1 MTSTTSTTSKT
12 MSTLMRFHLASFS
25 VMPKTLSV
33 LVWTL
38 PFSYH
43 FHKDDTY
50 SMRFHFA
57 PLLRAS
63 SENAQRLSM
72 HRRPKRI
79 EMYAVSNELV
89 WTGPKTSSY
98 IDYVLNN
105 NNNNDNN
112 NENKRQYSRWVL

>member
-1 MTSTTSTTSKT
+1 
-12 MSTLMRFHLASFS
+12 
-25 VMPKTLSV
+25 
-33 LVWTL
+33 
-38 PFSYH
+38 
-43 FHKDDTY
+43 
-50 SMRFHFA
+50 MRFHFA

-105 NNNNDNN
+105 NNNNENN